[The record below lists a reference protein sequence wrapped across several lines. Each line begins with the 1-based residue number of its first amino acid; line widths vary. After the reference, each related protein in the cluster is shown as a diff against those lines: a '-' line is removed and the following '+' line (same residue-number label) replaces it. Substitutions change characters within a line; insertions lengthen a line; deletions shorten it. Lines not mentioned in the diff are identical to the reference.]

1 MRMRA
6 DDVSGPSSESVEA
19 AIGRAEALLR
29 PHVAKGRPVFVWRN
43 PTPMFLTGAHGSG
56 KGLCWQWAIRVGLS
70 MDGWCAGFARHL
82 TVPLPFHGDLPGSP
96 WKPPAQVFEAI
107 ERLIAAMGTDHL
119 TVIEPTTA
127 ASSPATAG
135 NQPCDRQQSR
145 AASYNK
151 SPGRAVRLRRAA
163 HSAMRNGYF

>member
-1 MRMRA
+1 MKA
-6 DDVSGPSSESVEA
+6 VAVSTPAPESTEA

-29 PHVAKGRPVFVWRN
+29 HHVAQGRPAFVWRN
-43 PTPMFLTGAHGSG
+43 PTPMFMNSADGSR
-56 KGLCWQWAIRVGLS
+56 KGWQWAIRIGLG
-70 MDGWCAGFARHL
+70 MGGWCAGFAQHL

-96 WKPPAQVFEAI
+96 WKPPVQVFEAI
-107 ERLIAAMGTDHL
+107 GRLIAAMGTDHLL

-127 ASSPATAG
+127 ASSPATADD
-135 NQPCDRQQSR
+135 QPGDRQQSR

-163 HSAMRNGYF
+163 RTAMRHGYF